1 MNENNENRLLK
12 EKDINQAYA
21 NYERMLSTKR
31 ARECLKKAEE
41 ILAFDVEVTLEPI
54 RSDIAECMDLMG
66 DLIRTHGT
74 RSAVL
79 QRKMPV
85 ITQLLEPAHRLA
97 EEITKIEKRVAEIKK
112 NHPDFIMAFKL
123 QILLRK
129 YEEMMDREDITP
141 SDYEFIR
148 RKYDQTRLTLHH
160 HIQDKLRI
168 AQRAFAPEM
177 LELAQSHLGLSR
189 HQEKILLIKQDL
201 LETAQE
207 HTHHTLQN
215 LAQIFEEAE
224 PELADTILA
233 HTKALANT
241 GNLTDNNPK
250 KVPQSLDE
258 FKEELI
264 RQEMRLEQFENRL
277 NNCMEQLHE
286 VMEFEKMIFSTYGD
300 QLRSRG
306 IQFKK
311 PTLPH
316 KQGTLGKHATKKHG
330 TRMVFRRG

>member
-1 MNENNENRLLK
+1 MYGFNGGFNPYSW
-12 EKDINQAYA
+12 NQ
-21 NYERMLSTKR
+21 K
-31 ARECLKKAEE
+31 
-41 ILAFDVEVTLEPI
+41 
-54 RSDIAECMDLMG
+54 
-66 DLIRTHGT
+66 
-74 RSAVL
+74 AVL
-79 QRKMPV
+79 RKMPV

-215 LAQIFEEAE
+215 LAQILRKPNRNWRIRSSRIPKPRKYRQSYRQQSQKCLRVWMSLKRIDQA
-224 PELADTILA
+224 
-233 HTKALANT
+233 
-241 GNLTDNNPK
+241 GNASGA
-250 KVPQSLDE
+250 V
-258 FKEELI
+258 
-264 RQEMRLEQFENRL
+264 
-277 NNCMEQLHE
+277 
-286 VMEFEKMIFSTYGD
+286 
-300 QLRSRG
+300 
-306 IQFKK
+306 
-311 PTLPH
+311 
-316 KQGTLGKHATKKHG
+316 
-330 TRMVFRRG
+330 